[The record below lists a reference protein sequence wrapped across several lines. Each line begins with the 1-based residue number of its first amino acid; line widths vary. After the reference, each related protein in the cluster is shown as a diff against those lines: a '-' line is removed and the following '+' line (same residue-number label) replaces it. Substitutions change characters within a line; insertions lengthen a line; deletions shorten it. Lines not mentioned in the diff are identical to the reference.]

1 MGWTIRKAKISMKR
15 TRAEVKKSNPLASA
29 LRSVFDD
36 SRLLSRKDWATLL
49 GVTPAAISLWVNG
62 RTLPRADHLSAAWDF
77 VSSRSGVPKSVLEH
91 FQHVAALPARKAT
104 PFASR
109 FRGEPT
115 VAHYMLRPQREAMLR
130 TLSGLHPSLQEE
142 ILYRTSELGRQL
154 GGEDAGTATKF
165 ASIPWMLQPGTRL
178 AQYPHLSALFQVHWK
193 NIAVFGWK
201 PKDGNDGFF
210 RSVAVD
216 LLTRYSR
223 HEFCLYYGVPPTNAK
238 DFQTQLEHVLKTLP
252 SDLRNTAQERI
263 KLLEVGKPS
272 IDELLA
278 ELHKEEERAELLVAL
293 DIGEP
298 TQCSYAWY
306 QNGFGLVLPRTATF
320 AIDRALA
327 YRPSENILRFPA
339 PSRPAV
345 PADLPPA
352 SKDLEASR

>member
-1 MGWTIRKAKISMKR
+1 
-15 TRAEVKKSNPLASA
+15 
-29 LRSVFDD
+29 
-36 SRLLSRKDWATLL
+36 
-49 GVTPAAISLWVNG
+49 
-62 RTLPRADHLSAAWDF
+62 
-77 VSSRSGVPKSVLEH
+77 
-91 FQHVAALPARKAT
+91 
-104 PFASR
+104 
-109 FRGEPT
+109 
-115 VAHYMLRPQREAMLR
+115 
-130 TLSGLHPSLQEE
+130 
-142 ILYRTSELGRQL
+142 
-154 GGEDAGTATKF
+154 
-165 ASIPWMLQPGTRL
+165 MLQPGMRL

-238 DFQTQLEHVLKTLP
+238 DFQTQLEHVLGTLP
-252 SDLRNTAQERI
+252 SDLRNTAQARI

-278 ELHKEEERAELLVAL
+278 ELHDKEERAELLVAL

-306 QNGFGLVLPRTATF
+306 RNGFGLVLPRTATF

-327 YRPSENILRFPA
+327 FKPSENILRFPA
-339 PSRPAV
+339 PSRPASA
-345 PADLPPA
+345 ADLPPA
-352 SKDLEASR
+352 SKTLEASR